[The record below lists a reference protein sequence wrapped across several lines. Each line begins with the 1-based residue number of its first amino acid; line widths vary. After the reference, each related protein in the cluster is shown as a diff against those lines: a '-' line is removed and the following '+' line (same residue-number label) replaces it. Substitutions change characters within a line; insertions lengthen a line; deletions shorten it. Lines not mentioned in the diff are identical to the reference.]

1 MGLSLLK
8 RLALIGLC
16 LALAACGRAPDTDA
30 LRADVE
36 RSLDATYG
44 QGLFRIAALKRM
56 GSAADSSAP
65 AGETRRV
72 VYYDVELDLG
82 RDIALGAWDQ
92 PGAASLVTLLGA
104 GPRSISG
111 VKSGGNQAG
120 DRIVAHASAIYRQ
133 DGDAWK
139 LVTPAGFK
147 AAEAPSLD
155 TGAPPPVTRQLLD
168 TLDQITHSVAYSAS
182 STAQHVVQQELERSV
197 SRINGRLARMQQG
210 YPLAGGPDRGEYVA
224 FARALTAVGRAQQ
237 IRVTPLITGGGA
249 ENIALLRSGDAV
261 VGLAQADTARMAYE
275 GRGPFAAQGPF
286 VALRALGSLYPELV
300 HIVVRDDPALRGV
313 RDLKGKTIALGPEGS
328 AVRATLEA
336 VLAAHGLQ
344 AGRDYTVVDTPFA
357 ASLPALNA
365 GNVDA
370 AAQVIGVPA
379 TPLRDAL
386 TQARLKLL
394 PLDPAA
400 VKTLAANESEL
411 MPLEIAAGTYP
422 NQPDPIP
429 TIGTA
434 ALLLTTADLT
444 RDEALVVVRAV
455 YQTGQDLLA
464 AGSPQGAQVS
474 VANARRGLTV
484 PLHDGAE
491 EGLTLLEHAKPR

>member
-1 MGLSLLK
+1 MFK
-8 RLALIGLC
+8 RLLIALLC
-16 LALAACGRAPDTDA
+16 VLLAACSRAPDADA

-44 QGLFRIAALKRM
+44 QGLFRIADLRRM
-56 GSAADSSAP
+56 GSASDSTAP

-72 VYYDVELDLG
+72 VYFDVELELA
-82 RDIALGAWDQ
+82 RDVSLGAWDQ

-120 DRIVAHASAIYRQ
+120 DRIVAHASAIYRKEE
-133 DGDAWK
+133 GDWR

-168 TLDQITHSVAYSAS
+168 TLDQITHSVTYSAS

-197 SRINGRLARMQQG
+197 ARINGRLARLQQG
-210 YPLAGGPDRGEYVA
+210 YPLAGGPDRGEYLA
-224 FARALTAVGRAQQ
+224 FARALSEVARARQ
-237 IRVTPLITGGGA
+237 IRVSPLITGGGA
-249 ENIALLRSGDAV
+249 DNIALLRSGDAV

-275 GRGPFAAQGPF
+275 GKGPFAGQGPF
-286 VALRALGSLYPELV
+286 TSLRALGSLYPEMV

-313 RDLKGKTIALGPEGS
+313 ADLKGKTIALGPEGS
-328 AVRATLEA
+328 AVRATLET

-344 AGRDYTVVDTPFA
+344 AGRDFQVSDTPFVA
-357 ASLPALNA
+357 ALPLLRSGA
-365 GNVDA
+365 VDA

-386 TQARLKLL
+386 IPAQLKLL
-394 PLDPAA
+394 PLDRAA
-400 VKTLAANESEL
+400 IKTLTSGDSVL
-411 MPLEIAAGTYP
+411 MPLDIAAGTYP
-422 NQPDPIP
+422 NQPEGIP
-429 TIGTA
+429 TVGMA
-434 ALLLTTADLT
+434 ALMLTTTDLT

-455 YQTGQDLLA
+455 YQAGQDLLA
-464 AGSPQGAQVS
+464 AGSTQGSQVS
-474 VANARRGLTV
+474 VATARLGLSV

-491 EGLTLLEHAKPR
+491 EGIAALEHAKPR

>member
-1 MGLSLLK
+1 MFK
-8 RLALIGLC
+8 RLVLIALC
-16 LALAACGRAPDTDA
+16 LMLAACGRAPDADA
-30 LRADVE
+30 LRADVNTA
-36 RSLDATYG
+36 LATTYG
-44 QGLFRIAALKRM
+44 EGLFRITDLKRR
-56 GSAADSSAP
+56 GSASDSNAP
-65 AGETRRV
+65 PGESRRV
-72 VYYDVELDLG
+72 VYYDVELTLG

-104 GPRSISG
+104 GPRSITG

-120 DRIVAHASAIYRQ
+120 DRLVAHASAIYRQ
-133 DGDAWK
+133 EGDTWK
-139 LVTPAGFK
+139 RVTPAGFK

-155 TGAPPPVTRQLLD
+155 TGAPPPVTRRLLD
-168 TLDQITHSVAYSAS
+168 ALDQITHSVAYSAS
-182 STAQHVVQQELERSV
+182 STAQNVVQQELERSV
-197 SRINGRLARMQQG
+197 ARINGRLARLQQG
-210 YPLAGGPDRGEYVA
+210 YPLAGGPDGGEYVA
-224 FARALTAVGRAQQ
+224 FARALSAVARARQ

-261 VGLAQADTARMAYE
+261 VGLAQADTARLAYE

-286 VALRALGSLYPELV
+286 GSLRALGSLYPELV

-344 AGRDYTVVDTPFA
+344 AGRDYTVADTPFA

-365 GNVDA
+365 GSVDA

-386 TQARLKLL
+386 TQAQLKLL

-400 VKTLAANESEL
+400 IKSLTAGNSDL

-422 NQPDPIP
+422 NQTAPIA
-429 TIGTA
+429 TVGTA
-434 ALLLTTADLT
+434 ALLLTTANLT
-444 RDEALVVVRAV
+444 RDEALVMVRAV

-464 AGSPQGAQVS
+464 AGSAQGAQVS
-474 VANARRGLTV
+474 VANARRGLSV

-491 EGLTLLEHAKPR
+491 EGLAGLEHAKPR

>member
-1 MGLSLLK
+1 MVNFKRYLLI
-8 RLALIGLC
+8 ALC
-16 LALAACGRAPDTDA
+16 LLLAACGRAPDTDA

-36 RSLDATYG
+36 RVLASTYG
-44 QGLFRIAALKRM
+44 DGLFRITELKRM
-56 GSAADSSAP
+56 GSASDSTAP

-72 VYYDVELDLG
+72 VYYDVELGVG

-133 DGDAWK
+133 EGDDWK

-155 TGAPPPVTRQLLD
+155 TGAPPPVTKRLLD

-197 SRINGRLARMQQG
+197 ARINGRLARLQQG
-210 YPLAGGPDRGEYVA
+210 YPLAGGPDRGEYLA
-224 FARALTAVGRAQQ
+224 FARALSAVARTHQ
-237 IRVTPLITGGGA
+237 IRVAPLITSGGA

-261 VGLAQADTARMAYE
+261 VGLAQGDTARMAYE
-275 GRGPFAAQGPF
+275 GRGPFASEGPF
-286 VALRALGSLYPELV
+286 TGLRALGSLYPELV
-300 HIVVRDDPALRGV
+300 HVVVRDDPALRTI

-328 AVRATLEA
+328 AVRATLEN

-344 AGRDYTVVDTPFA
+344 AGRDYKIADTPFA
-357 ASLPALNA
+357 ASLPALQA
-365 GNVDA
+365 GTVDA

-386 TQARLKLL
+386 TQAKLKLL

-400 VKTLAANESEL
+400 IKSLTKADADL

-422 NQPDPIP
+422 NQPEPIP

-434 ALLLTTADLT
+434 ALLLTTANLT
-444 RDEALVVVRAV
+444 RDEALMVVRAV

-464 AGSPQGAQVS
+464 AGSTQGAQVS

-491 EGLTLLEHAKPR
+491 EGLAALEHAKPR

>member
-1 MGLSLLK
+1 MFK
-8 RLALIGLC
+8 RLVLLLLC
-16 LALAACGRAPDTDA
+16 LALTACGRAPDTDV

-36 RSLDATYG
+36 RSLATAYG
-44 QGLFRIAALKRM
+44 DGLFRIAELKRM
-56 GSAADSSAP
+56 GSATDNTAP
-65 AGETRRV
+65 ADESRRV
-72 VYYDVELDLG
+72 VYYDVALDLG
-82 RDIALGAWDQ
+82 RDISLGAWDQ

-120 DRIVAHASAIYRQ
+120 DRIVAHASAIYRH
-133 DGDAWK
+133 DGKTWT

-168 TLDQITHSVAYSAS
+168 TLDQITHTVAYSAS

-197 SRINGRLARMQQG
+197 ARINGRLSRLQQG
-210 YPLAGGPDRGEYVA
+210 YPLAGGPDRGEYLA
-224 FARALTAVGRAQQ
+224 FARALTDVARTQQ
-237 IRVTPLITGGGA
+237 IRVSPLITGGGA

-261 VGLAQADTARMAYE
+261 VGLAQADTARLAYD
-275 GRGPFAAQGPF
+275 GKGPFAAQGPF
-286 VALRALGSLYPELV
+286 TGLRALGSLYPELV
-300 HIVVRDDPALRGV
+300 HIVVRDDASIRGV

-344 AGRDYTVVDTPFA
+344 SGRDYAVANTPFA
-357 ASLPALNA
+357 ASLPALNSGA
-365 GNVDA
+365 VDA

-400 VKTLAANESEL
+400 IKALTASDSSL
-411 MPLEIAAGTYP
+411 MPLDIAAGTYP
-422 NQPDPIP
+422 NQTEPIP
-429 TIGTA
+429 TVGMA

-444 RDEALVVVRAV
+444 RDEALVIVRAV
-455 YQTGQDLLA
+455 YLTGQDLLA
-464 AGSPQGAQVS
+464 AGSTQGAQVS
-474 VANARRGLTV
+474 IANARRGVTV
-484 PLHDGAE
+484 PLHDGAQ
-491 EGLTLLEHAKPR
+491 EGLAALEHGKPR

>member
-1 MGLSLLK
+1 MVNFKRYLLI
-8 RLALIGLC
+8 ALC
-16 LALAACGRAPDTDA
+16 LLLAACGRAPDTDA

-36 RSLDATYG
+36 RVLASTYG
-44 QGLFRIAALKRM
+44 DGLFRITELKRM
-56 GSAADSSAP
+56 GSASDSTAP

-72 VYYDVELDLG
+72 VYYDVELGVG

-133 DGDAWK
+133 EGDDWK

-155 TGAPPPVTRQLLD
+155 TGAPPPVTKRLLD

-197 SRINGRLARMQQG
+197 ARINGRLARLQQG
-210 YPLAGGPDRGEYVA
+210 YPLAGGPDRGEYLA
-224 FARALTAVGRAQQ
+224 FARALSAVARTHQ
-237 IRVTPLITGGGA
+237 IRVAPLITSGGA

-261 VGLAQADTARMAYE
+261 VGLAQGDTARMAYE
-275 GRGPFAAQGPF
+275 GRGPFASEGPF
-286 VALRALGSLYPELV
+286 TGLRALGSLYPELV
-300 HIVVRDDPALRGV
+300 HVVVRDDPALRTI

-328 AVRATLEA
+328 AVRATLEN

-344 AGRDYTVVDTPFA
+344 AGRDYKIADTPFA
-357 ASLPALNA
+357 ASLPALQA
-365 GNVDA
+365 GTVDA

-386 TQARLKLL
+386 TQAKLKLL

-400 VKTLAANESEL
+400 IKSLTKADADL

-422 NQPDPIP
+422 NQPEPIP

-434 ALLLTTADLT
+434 ALLLTTANLT
-444 RDEALVVVRAV
+444 RDEALMVVRAV

-464 AGSPQGAQVS
+464 AGSTQGAQVS
-474 VANARRGLTV
+474 VTNARRGLTV

-491 EGLTLLEHAKPR
+491 EGLAALEHAKPR

>member
-1 MGLSLLK
+1 MIKKLLL
-8 RLALIGLC
+8 LALC
-16 LALAACGRAPDTDA
+16 LMLAACGRAPDVDA
-30 LRADVE
+30 LRADVD
-36 RSLDATYG
+36 RSLAATYG
-44 QGLFRIAALKRM
+44 QDLFRIAELRRM
-56 GSAADSSAP
+56 GSATDSTAP
-65 AGETRRV
+65 PGETRRV
-72 VYYDVELDLG
+72 VYYDVALELS
-82 RDIALGAWDQ
+82 RDISLGAWDQ

-133 DGDAWK
+133 EDGGWK

-168 TLDQITHSVAYSAS
+168 TLDQITHSVSYSAS

-197 SRINGRLARMQQG
+197 ARIHGRLSRLQQG
-210 YPLAGGPDRGEYVA
+210 YPLAGGPDRGEYLA
-224 FARALTAVGRAQQ
+224 FARALSEVARARQ
-237 IRVTPLITGGGA
+237 IRVSPLITGGGA
-249 ENIALLRSGDAV
+249 DNIALLRSGDAV

-275 GRGPFAAQGPF
+275 GTGPFAKQGPF
-286 VALRALGSLYPELV
+286 AGLRALGSLYPEMV

-336 VLAAHGLQ
+336 VLAAHGLE
-344 AGRDYTVVDTPFA
+344 AGRDYTVADTPFVA
-357 ASLPALNA
+357 ALPLLHA
-365 GNVDA
+365 GAVDA

-386 TQARLKLL
+386 IPAQLKLL
-394 PLDPAA
+394 PLDAA
-400 VKTLAANESEL
+400 AIKTLTAENSVL
-411 MPLEIAAGTYP
+411 MPLDIAAGTYP
-422 NQPDPIP
+422 NQPERIP
-429 TIGTA
+429 TVGMA
-434 ALLLTTADLT
+434 ALMLTTTDLT

-464 AGSPQGAQVS
+464 AGSAQGSQVS
-474 VANARRGLTV
+474 AATARLGVSV
-484 PLHDGAE
+484 PLHEGAE
-491 EGLTLLEHAKPR
+491 EGIAGLEHGKPR

>member
-1 MGLSLLK
+1 MTMFK
-8 RLALIGLC
+8 RLVLIALC
-16 LALAACGRAPDTDA
+16 LMLAACGRAPDADA
-30 LRADVE
+30 LRTDVNTA
-36 RSLDATYG
+36 LATTYG
-44 QGLFRIAALKRM
+44 EGLFRITDLKRR
-56 GSAADSSAP
+56 GSAADSNAP
-65 AGETRRV
+65 PGESRRV
-72 VYYDVELDLG
+72 VYYDVELTLG

-104 GPRSISG
+104 GPRSIIG

-120 DRIVAHASAIYRQ
+120 DRLVAHASAIYRQ
-133 DGDAWK
+133 EGDTWK
-139 LVTPAGFK
+139 RITPAGFK

-155 TGAPPPVTRQLLD
+155 TGAPPPVTRRLLD
-168 TLDQITHSVAYSAS
+168 ALDQITHSVAYNAS
-182 STAQHVVQQELERSV
+182 STAQNVVQQELERSV
-197 SRINGRLARMQQG
+197 ARINGRLARLQQG
-210 YPLAGGPDRGEYVA
+210 YPLAGGPDGGEYVA
-224 FARALTAVGRAQQ
+224 FARALSAVARARQ

-261 VGLAQADTARMAYE
+261 VGLAQADTARLAYE

-286 VALRALGSLYPELV
+286 GSLRALGSLYPELV
-300 HIVVRDDPALRGV
+300 HIVVRDDPALQGV

-344 AGRDYTVVDTPFA
+344 PGRDYTVADTPFA
-357 ASLPALNA
+357 TSLPALNA
-365 GNVDA
+365 GTVDA

-386 TQARLKLL
+386 TQAQLKLL

-400 VKTLAANESEL
+400 IKSLTASNSDL

-422 NQPDPIP
+422 NQSAPV
-429 TIGTA
+429 TTVGTA
-434 ALLLTTADLT
+434 ALLLTTANLT

-464 AGSPQGAQVS
+464 AGSTQGAQVS
-474 VANARRGLTV
+474 VANARRGLSV

-491 EGLTLLEHAKPR
+491 EGLAGLEHAKPH

>member
-1 MGLSLLK
+1 MVNLK
-8 RLALIGLC
+8 RYLLIALC
-16 LALAACGRAPDTDA
+16 LLLAACGRAPDTDA

-36 RSLDATYG
+36 RVLASTYG
-44 QGLFRIAALKRM
+44 DGLFRITELKRM
-56 GSAADSSAP
+56 GSASDSTAP

-72 VYYDVELDLG
+72 VYYDVELGVG

-133 DGDAWK
+133 EGDDWK

-155 TGAPPPVTRQLLD
+155 TGAPPPVTKRLLD

-197 SRINGRLARMQQG
+197 ARINGRLARLQQG
-210 YPLAGGPDRGEYVA
+210 YPLAGGPDRGEYLA
-224 FARALTAVGRAQQ
+224 FARALSAVARTHQ
-237 IRVTPLITGGGA
+237 IRVAPLITSGGA

-261 VGLAQADTARMAYE
+261 VGLAQGDTARMAYE
-275 GRGPFAAQGPF
+275 GRGPFASEGPF
-286 VALRALGSLYPELV
+286 TGLRALGSLYPELV
-300 HIVVRDDPALRGV
+300 HVVVRDDPALRTI

-328 AVRATLEA
+328 AVRATLEN

-344 AGRDYTVVDTPFA
+344 AGRDYKIADTPFA
-357 ASLPALNA
+357 ASLPALQA
-365 GNVDA
+365 GTVDA

-386 TQARLKLL
+386 TQAKLKLL

-400 VKTLAANESEL
+400 IKSLTKADADL

-422 NQPDPIP
+422 NQPEPIP

-434 ALLLTTADLT
+434 ALLLTTANLT
-444 RDEALVVVRAV
+444 RDEALLVVRAV

-464 AGSPQGAQVS
+464 AGSTQGAQVS

-491 EGLTLLEHAKPR
+491 EGLAALEHAKPR

>member
-1 MGLSLLK
+1 MVHFKRYLLI
-8 RLALIGLC
+8 ALC
-16 LALAACGRAPDTDA
+16 LLLAACGRAPDTDA

-36 RSLDATYG
+36 RVLASTYG
-44 QGLFRIAALKRM
+44 DGLFRITELKRM
-56 GSAADSSAP
+56 GSASDSTAP

-72 VYYDVELDLG
+72 VYYDVELGVG

-133 DGDAWK
+133 EGDDWK

-155 TGAPPPVTRQLLD
+155 TGAPPPVTKRLLD

-197 SRINGRLARMQQG
+197 ARINGRLARLQQG
-210 YPLAGGPDRGEYVA
+210 YPLAGGPDRGEYLA
-224 FARALTAVGRAQQ
+224 FARALSAVARTHQ
-237 IRVTPLITGGGA
+237 IRVAPLITSGGA

-261 VGLAQADTARMAYE
+261 VGLAQGDTARMAYE
-275 GRGPFAAQGPF
+275 GRGPFASEGPF
-286 VALRALGSLYPELV
+286 TGLRALGSLYPELV
-300 HIVVRDDPALRGV
+300 HVVVRDDPALRTI

-328 AVRATLEA
+328 AVRATLEN

-344 AGRDYTVVDTPFA
+344 AGRDYKIADTPFA
-357 ASLPALNA
+357 ASLPALQA
-365 GNVDA
+365 GTVDA

-386 TQARLKLL
+386 TQAKLKLL

-400 VKTLAANESEL
+400 IKSLTKADADL

-422 NQPDPIP
+422 NQPEPIP

-434 ALLLTTADLT
+434 ALLLTTANLT
-444 RDEALVVVRAV
+444 RDEALMVVRAV

-464 AGSPQGAQVS
+464 AGSTQGAQVS
-474 VANARRGLTV
+474 VTNARRGLTV

-491 EGLTLLEHAKPR
+491 EGLAALEHAKPS

>member
-1 MGLSLLK
+1 
-8 RLALIGLC
+8 
-16 LALAACGRAPDTDA
+16 
-30 LRADVE
+30 
-36 RSLDATYG
+36 
-44 QGLFRIAALKRM
+44 
-56 GSAADSSAP
+56 
-65 AGETRRV
+65 
-72 VYYDVELDLG
+72 
-82 RDIALGAWDQ
+82 
-92 PGAASLVTLLGA
+92 
-104 GPRSISG
+104 
-111 VKSGGNQAG
+111 
-120 DRIVAHASAIYRQ
+120 
-133 DGDAWK
+133 
-139 LVTPAGFK
+139 
-147 AAEAPSLD
+147 
-155 TGAPPPVTRQLLD
+155 
-168 TLDQITHSVAYSAS
+168 
-182 STAQHVVQQELERSV
+182 
-197 SRINGRLARMQQG
+197 MQQG

-328 AVRATLEA
+328 AVRAPLEA

-344 AGRDYTVVDTPFA
+344 AGRDYTVVDTPYA

-379 TPLRDAL
+379 TPLRAAL
-386 TQARLKLL
+386 PQARLKLL

-444 RDEALVVVRAV
+444 RDEALVVVRAAPR
-455 YQTGQDLLA
+455 YRSPMPDA
-464 AGSPQGAQVS
+464 A
-474 VANARRGLTV
+474 
-484 PLHDGAE
+484 
-491 EGLTLLEHAKPR
+491 

>member
-1 MGLSLLK
+1 MFK
-8 RLALIGLC
+8 RLVILALC
-16 LALAACGRAPDTDA
+16 LLLAACGRAPDADA

-36 RSLDATYG
+36 RSLASTYG
-44 QGLFRIAALKRM
+44 PGVFSVADLRRM
-56 GSAADSSAP
+56 GSARDSTAP

-72 VYYDVELDLG
+72 VYYNVDLKLG
-82 RDIALGAWDQ
+82 RDISLGAWDQ

-133 DGDAWK
+133 EDGAWK

-155 TGAPPPVTRQLLD
+155 TGAPPTVTRQLLD
-168 TLDQITHSVAYSAS
+168 TLDQITHSVAYTAS
-182 STAQHVVQQELERSV
+182 GTAQHVVQQELERSV
-197 SRINGRLARMQQG
+197 ARINGRLSRLQQG
-210 YPLAGGPDRGEYVA
+210 YPLAGGPDRGEYLA
-224 FARALTAVGRAQQ
+224 FARALSDVARARQ
-237 IRVTPLITGGGA
+237 IRVAPLITGGGA
-249 ENIALLRSGDAV
+249 DNIALLRSGDAV
-261 VGLAQADTARMAYE
+261 VALAQADTAQQAYE
-275 GRGPFAAQGPF
+275 GKGPFAAQGPF
-286 VALRALGSLYPELV
+286 TGLRALGSLYPEMV

-313 RDLKGKTIALGPEGS
+313 QDLKGKTIALGPEGS
-328 AVRATLEA
+328 AVRTTLEA

-344 AGRDYTVVDTPFA
+344 AGRDYQVVDTPFA
-357 ASLPALNA
+357 AALPALHSGA
-365 GNVDA
+365 VHA

-379 TPLRDAL
+379 APLRDAL
-386 TQARLKLL
+386 IPAQLKLL

-400 VKTLAANESEL
+400 IKTLTAGNTAL
-411 MPLEIAAGTYP
+411 MPLDIAAGTYP
-422 NQPDPIP
+422 NQPERIP
-429 TIGTA
+429 TVGTA
-434 ALLLTTADLT
+434 ALMLTTTDLT

-464 AGSPQGAQVS
+464 AGSAQGSQVS
-474 VANARRGLTV
+474 VATARRGLTV

-491 EGLTLLEHAKPR
+491 EGIAGLEHAKPR